1 MGEVTPTGRAEST
14 VEPSSGAV
22 PTVDGETFVAA
33 LRGAAP
39 YVHMHNGRTFV
50 VVIPGEIC
58 ARPDTD
64 RLLGDLALLA
74 SLGVRLVLVHGA
86 RPQIEH
92 ELGVRGL
99 EPVFHGDLR
108 VTDSAAMEAVK
119 AATGVLR
126 MDLEARLAASRT
138 VTVREDS
145 QPRVVG
151 GTWVTARP
159 VGVRDGVD
167 HGLTGVV
174 RRVDIAQIR
183 QAVTQDQIVLLS
195 PIGYSPTG
203 EAFNLRNADI
213 AESVAIGLGAD
224 KLVFLLESE
233 PWSWRMRISAG
244 DAGQL
249 SVGAAEELTAQFGST
264 MTPEDRN
271 CVRAGIA
278 AVRAG
283 VRRVH
288 LIGTA
293 GASPLLR
300 ELYTRDGAGLMI
312 VNDDDYDSIRP
323 ATVED
328 AVAIAA
334 LIKPLEEAGN
344 LRPRSREQLELD
356 IATFSVIVRDG
367 LVIACNALVEYADD
381 LAAEFACVVVHPE
394 YRRRDLAAALL
405 RRARARARARGYR
418 RLFALTTQTPH
429 WFLEHGFTPGTVAD
443 LPTAKARTYD
453 ASRASMVV
461 VLDKP

>member
-1 MGEVTPTGRAEST
+1 MTSNASPQPGMGPVA
-14 VEPSSGAV
+14 
-22 PTVDGETFVAA
+22 GETFVAA

-39 YVHMHNGRTFV
+39 YVHMHHGRTFV
-50 VVIPGEIC
+50 IVVPGEIC
-58 ARPDTD
+58 ARDDID
-64 RLLGDLALLA
+64 RLLGDIALLA

-86 RPQIEH
+86 RPQIER
-92 ELGVRGL
+92 ELRIRGV
-99 EPVFHGDLR
+99 EPAFAGDLR
-108 VTDSAAMEAVK
+108 ITDAATMEAVK
-119 AATGVLR
+119 AAVGVLR
-126 MDLEARLAASRT
+126 MDLEARLAASRS
-138 VTVREDS
+138 VTVREES

-151 GTWVTARP
+151 GTWVTAKP
-159 VGVRDGVD
+159 LGVRGGVN
-167 HGLTGVV
+167 HELTGEV
-174 RRVDIAQIR
+174 RRIDIAQIR
-183 QAVTQDQIVLLS
+183 QAVELGQIVLLS

-203 EAFNLRNADI
+203 ETFNLRNADI
-213 AESVAIGLGAD
+213 AEAVAKGLGAD
-224 KLVFLLESE
+224 KLIFIMESE
-233 PWSWRMRISAG
+233 PGSWRMALDAG

-249 SVGAAEELTAQFGST
+249 SLTQAGALAGQEQTERQLSA
-264 MTPEDRN
+264 EDRN
-271 CVRAGIA
+271 CLRAGVS
-278 AVRAG
+278 AVRSG

-288 LIGTA
+288 LLGTA
-293 GASPLLR
+293 GHSPLLR

-312 VNDDDYDSIRP
+312 AADDDYDAIRP

-328 AVAIAA
+328 ARAIAE
-334 LIKPLEEAGN
+334 LIRPLEDQGV
-344 LRPRSREQLELD
+344 LRPRSREQLEID

-367 LVIACNALVEYADD
+367 MVIACNALVEYADD

-453 ASRASMVV
+453 ASRASLVV